1 MDDVRST
8 GLYTRKMK
16 TLLLTRFAGY
26 FRPRLIDALRGY
38 NRTRFATDVTAGITV
53 GVIALPLAI
62 AFAIASGAKPEAGIF
77 TAIIAGFVISL
88 LGGSRVQVGG
98 PTGAFIVIVY
108 GIIVQYGYA
117 NLLIC
122 TIMAGF
128 IQVVMGVARM
138 GNLIKFFP
146 RPLIIGFTSGIAVLI
161 MFSQVKDFLGL
172 KIDALPAEFF
182 SKLAALLHGMPSFD
196 GLTFLLAFSSV
207 CLIWFYPKSWA
218 KAMPSPIV
226 ALVLGTVVVAFFNLP
241 VETIGT
247 RFGGIPQ
254 ALPSFAVPEFSLT
267 TLRHLITPA
276 LTIALLGAIESLLS
290 AAVADGM
297 IDDKHDP
304 NQELI
309 AQGLA
314 NVATP
319 FFGGL
324 PATGAIARTAAN
336 VRSGATSPI
345 SGIVHAFT
353 LLLIVL
359 LAAPLATHIPL
370 ATLSAILLIVAIN
383 MGEWESFKTLR
394 NYPASDSAVLI
405 TTFLLTVIFDLTVA
419 VEVGMFFAIFFFIQ
433 RITNLTHVSLAEES
447 PQPDDGDATLM
458 RKAVPQ
464 GVMIYRVYGA
474 LFFGAADK
482 LETVL
487 AELHNEPDVF
497 ILKMDEVISMD
508 ASALHSLQH
517 LNRKLRDHNKHL
529 ILCGPHSQPFMLM
542 QQAGFFEEIGN
553 SNIVAHLSDAIA
565 RAKQLQAG

>member
-1 MDDVRST
+1 MDSSQPVKFS
-8 GLYTRKMK
+8 K
-16 TLLLTRFAGY
+16 Y

-38 NRTRFATDVTAGITV
+38 NRARFMTDLTSGVTV

-77 TAIIAGFVISL
+77 TAIIAGFLISAF
-88 LGGSRVQVGG
+88 GGSRVQIGG

-108 GIIVQYGYA
+108 GIIAQYGYA

-122 TIMAGF
+122 TIMAGLML
-128 IQVVMGVARM
+128 VVMGLTRL
-138 GNLIKFFP
+138 GNMIKFFP

-161 MFSQVKDFLGL
+161 IFSQIKDFLGL
-172 KIDALPAEFF
+172 RIDTLPAEFF
-182 SKLAALLHGMPSFD
+182 TKLAALYHGLPTFD
-196 GLTFLLAFSSV
+196 IMTFLLALCSAL
-207 CLIWFYPKSWA
+207 LIWFYPKAWA
-218 KAMPSPIV
+218 KNLPSPIV
-226 ALVLGTVVVAFFNLP
+226 ALILGTLVVALFNLP

-254 ALPSFAVPEFSLT
+254 GLPAFSMPEFSLA

-276 LTIALLGAIESLLS
+276 MTIALLGAIESLLS

-309 AQGLA
+309 AQGIA
-314 NVATP
+314 NIVTP

-345 SGIVHAFT
+345 SGIVHSLT

-359 LAAPLATHIPL
+359 LAAPLAKHIPL

-383 MGEWESFKTLR
+383 MGEWESFFTLKK
-394 NYPASDSAVLI
+394 YPAGDSAVLVV
-405 TTFLLTVIFDLTVA
+405 TFLLTVVFDLTVA
-419 VEVGMFFAIFFFIQ
+419 VEIGMFFAIFFFIQ
-433 RITNLTHVSLAEES
+433 RITDLTHVSLAEES
-447 PQPDDGDATLM
+447 PLPDDTESTLI
-458 RKAVPQ
+458 RKAVPE
-464 GVMIYRVYGA
+464 GVMIYRVFGA

-482 LETVL
+482 LEAIL
-487 AELHNEPDVF
+487 AKTHTEPDVL
-497 ILKMDEVISMD
+497 ILKMQEVISMD
-508 ASALHSLQH
+508 ASALHTLEH
-517 LNRKLRDHNKHL
+517 LHGKLRSHDKYL
-529 ILCGPHSQPFMLM
+529 VLCGPHTQPYFLM
-542 QQAGFFEEIGN
+542 HQAGFFTRIGKEN
-553 SNIVAHLSDAIA
+553 VAANLDDALA
-565 RAKQLQAG
+565 RAKILLELKAG